1 MAAHL
6 LVKDLR
12 WVPIGAIMMQVIDD
26 LHEVELAL
34 TLQQVEA
41 GAVAMIPILV
51 PASKTK
57 EKEPNQVAGAAVL
70 IKTHIL

>member
-1 MAAHL
+1 MVVHL
-6 LVKDLR
+6 LEKDLR

-26 LHEVELAL
+26 LREVELAL
-34 TLQQVEA
+34 THQQVEA
-41 GAVAMIPILV
+41 GAVATIPILV

-70 IKTHIL
+70 IKILIL